1 MAQADGRT
9 GMSGPLQ
16 IAVVG
21 HTNAGKTSLMRTLTR
36 KRGFGEVSSRPA
48 TTRHVELAEIA
59 LGGEALIR
67 LYDTPGLEDS
77 VGLLAH
83 LDDIRQSQGIDWT
96 QAIDRLIADK
106 ALEAGFG
113 QEAQA
118 LAQVRRVD
126 VALYVVD
133 ARDPVR
139 ARHRDELEILGRCA
153 IPVLPILNFVADGE
167 AREDEWR
174 HELARKNMHAIVAFD
189 TVVFDETGEIA
200 LYAKIATMLD
210 RFKAPLDRLV
220 TSLKARRQQLR
231 QASAR
236 LIAELLVDVAA
247 ARQSYE
253 QKDPAAETQAAEHI
267 KAAVRTREA
276 DCVKALIALHEFADE
291 DYALTDLPI
300 EHGQWT
306 QDPFDPATLA
316 GYGISAGK
324 AVATG
329 AAAGL
334 AVDLMV
340 GGLTLGAAAATGA
353 ALGFLFDT
361 ARKHGGK
368 LMDRLSGIAAM
379 TVSDATLMLL
389 ATRETA
395 LARALLMRGHG
406 AVKPIAPGAV
416 DIPALPRDISTVVK
430 PARQKPHWSGING
443 GSAVGGGRRQEVV
456 ERLAKIIAP
465 RLQ

>member
-1 MAQADGRT
+1 
-9 GMSGPLQ
+9 MSPLQ

-59 LGGEALIR
+59 LGGDALIQ

-83 LDDIRQSQGIDWT
+83 LDGIRQRQGIDWT
-96 QAIDRLIADK
+96 QAIDRLIVGK
-106 ALEAGFG
+106 APENGFG
-113 QEAQA
+113 QEAKA
-118 LAQVRRVD
+118 LSQVRQAN

-153 IPVLPILNFVADGE
+153 VPVLPILNFVADGA
-167 AREDEWR
+167 AREEEWR
-174 HELARKNMHAIVAFD
+174 AELARKNMHAIVAFD
-189 TVVFDETGEIA
+189 TVVFDEAGEIA

-210 RFKAPLDRLV
+210 RFKEPLDRLV
-220 TSLKARRQQLR
+220 ASLRARRQQLR

-253 QKDPAAETQAAEHI
+253 QKDPAAETQAAAQI
-267 KAAVRTREA
+267 KAAVRAREA
-276 DCVKALIALHEFADE
+276 DCVTALIALHEFADE

-306 QDPFDPATLA
+306 EDPFDPATLA

-324 AVATG
+324 AAATG

-353 ALGFLFDT
+353 ALGFVFDT
-361 ARKHGGK
+361 VRKHGGR
-368 LMDRLSGIAAM
+368 LMDRLSGTAAM

-395 LARALLMRGHG
+395 LARALLARGHG
-406 AVKPIAPGAV
+406 AVSPIELGSQTA
-416 DIPALPRDISTVVK
+416 PALARSLLSPLR
-430 PARQKPHWSGING
+430 PARGKPYWSSLNG
-443 GSAVGGGRRQEVV
+443 RMSLGGGRRQEVV
-456 ERLAKIIAP
+456 DTLSTTIYAALK
-465 RLQ
+465 